1 MSDEVILKF
10 LILGDITVGKTTL
23 LLKYIDNF
31 TPEIYIST
39 LGVDYKTKNIVF
51 NGIKVSLQIWDT
63 AGQERYKVITKSF
76 VKGTDGIIFMYDI
89 TQKESF
95 INIKK
100 WIEETEGENP
110 GEVKKIIVGNKI
122 DKEEDRQVTDEMKE
136 KLSKEVDIDLI
147 EVSAKKGIDVD
158 KVFDILVEKILGNM
172 TTEQI
177 LKKYGRSW
185 TESSFSSHVARKK
198 KNVVEQRPTQ

>member
-39 LGVDYKTKNIVF
+39 LGVDYKTKNLVY
-51 NGIKVSLQIWDT
+51 NGTKVTLQIWDT
-63 AGQERYKVITKSF
+63 AGQERYRVITKSF
-76 VKGTDGIIFMYDI
+76 IKGTDGIIFMYDI

-95 INIKK
+95 INVKK

-110 GEVKKIIVGNKI
+110 GDVKKIIVGNKI

-185 TESSFSSHVARKK
+185 TESSFSSHVDRKK
-198 KNVVEQRPTQ
+198 KKCC

>member
-39 LGVDYKTKNIVF
+39 LGVDYKTKNLVY
-51 NGIKVSLQIWDT
+51 NGTKVTLQIWDT
-63 AGQERYKVITKSF
+63 AGQERYRVITKSF
-76 VKGTDGIIFMYDI
+76 IKGTDGIIFMYDI

-95 INIKK
+95 INVKK

-110 GEVKKIIVGNKI
+110 GDVKKIIVGNKI

-136 KLSKEVDIDLI
+136 KLNKEVDIDLI

-185 TESSFSSHVARKK
+185 TESSFSSHVDRKK
-198 KNVVEQRPTQ
+198 KKCC

>member
-185 TESSFSSHVARKK
+185 TESSFSSHIAGKK
-198 KNVVEQRPTQ
+198 KKCC

>member
-110 GEVKKIIVGNKI
+110 GEAKKIIVGNKI

-185 TESSFSSHVARKK
+185 TESSFSSHVPRRKK
-198 KNVVEQRPTQ
+198 KCC

>member
-110 GEVKKIIVGNKI
+110 GDVKKIIVGNKI

-185 TESSFSSHVARKK
+185 TESSFSSHVERKK
-198 KNVVEQRPTQ
+198 KKCC

>member
-110 GEVKKIIVGNKI
+110 GEAKKIIVGNKI

-198 KNVVEQRPTQ
+198 KKCC

>member
-39 LGVDYKTKNIVF
+39 LGVDYKTKNLVY
-51 NGIKVSLQIWDT
+51 NGTKVTLQIWDT
-63 AGQERYKVITKSF
+63 AGQERYRVITKSF
-76 VKGTDGIIFMYDI
+76 IKGTDGIIFMYDI

-95 INIKK
+95 INVKK

-110 GEVKKIIVGNKI
+110 GDVKKIIVGNKI

-136 KLSKEVDIDLI
+136 KLNKEVDIDLI

-185 TESSFSSHVARKK
+185 TESSFNSHVERKK
-198 KNVVEQRPTQ
+198 KKCC

>member
-39 LGVDYKTKNIVF
+39 LGVDYKTKNLVY
-51 NGIKVSLQIWDT
+51 NGTKVTLQIWDT
-63 AGQERYKVITKSF
+63 AGQERYRVITKSF
-76 VKGTDGIIFMYDI
+76 IKGTDGIIFMYDI

-95 INIKK
+95 INVKK

-110 GEVKKIIVGNKI
+110 GDVKKIIVGNKI

-136 KLSKEVDIDLI
+136 KLNKEVDIDLI

-185 TESSFSSHVARKK
+185 TQSSFSSHVERKK
-198 KNVVEQRPTQ
+198 KKCC

>member
-39 LGVDYKTKNIVF
+39 LGVDYKTKNLVY
-51 NGIKVSLQIWDT
+51 NGTKVTLQIWDT
-63 AGQERYKVITKSF
+63 AGQERYRVITKSF
-76 VKGTDGIIFMYDI
+76 IKGTDGIIFMYYI

-95 INIKK
+95 INVKK
-100 WIEETEGENP
+100 WIEETEWENP
-110 GEVKKIIVGNKI
+110 GDFKKIIVGNKI

-136 KLSKEVDIDLI
+136 KLNKEVDIDLI

-185 TESSFSSHVARKK
+185 TESSFSSHASKRKK
-198 KNVVEQRPTQ
+198 KCC

>member
-185 TESSFSSHVARKK
+185 TESSFSSHVAGKK
-198 KNVVEQRPTQ
+198 KKCC

>member
-110 GEVKKIIVGNKI
+110 GEAKKIIVGNKI

-185 TESSFSSHVARKK
+185 TESSFSSHVATKK
-198 KNVVEQRPTQ
+198 KKCC

>member
-158 KVFDILVEKILGNM
+158 KVLIF
-172 TTEQI
+172 
-177 LKKYGRSW
+177 
-185 TESSFSSHVARKK
+185 
-198 KNVVEQRPTQ
+198 

>member
-110 GEVKKIIVGNKI
+110 GDVKKIIVGNKI

-136 KLSKEVDIDLI
+136 KLSKELDIDLI

-185 TESSFSSHVARKK
+185 TESSFSSHVPRGKK
-198 KNVVEQRPTQ
+198 KCC

>member
-1 MSDEVILKF
+1 MSEEVILKF

-39 LGVDYKTKNIVF
+39 LGVDYKTKNLVY
-51 NGIKVSLQIWDT
+51 NGTKVTLQIWDT
-63 AGQERYKVITKSF
+63 AGQERYRVITKSF
-76 VKGTDGIIFMYDI
+76 IKGTDGIIFMYDI

-110 GEVKKIIVGNKI
+110 GDVKKIIVGNKI

-136 KLSKEVDIDLI
+136 KLNKEVDIDLI

-198 KNVVEQRPTQ
+198 KKCC

>member
-51 NGIKVSLQIWDT
+51 NGIKVSFQIWDT

-110 GEVKKIIVGNKI
+110 GEAKKIIVGNKI

-198 KNVVEQRPTQ
+198 KKCC

>member
-39 LGVDYKTKNIVF
+39 LGVDYKTKNLVY
-51 NGIKVSLQIWDT
+51 NGTKVTLQIWDT
-63 AGQERYKVITKSF
+63 AGQERYRVITKSF
-76 VKGTDGIIFMYDI
+76 IKGTDGIIFMYDI

-95 INIKK
+95 INVKK

-110 GEVKKIIVGNKI
+110 GDVKKIIVGNKI

-136 KLSKEVDIDLI
+136 KLNKEVDIDLI

-185 TESSFSSHVARKK
+185 TESSFSSHVERKK
-198 KNVVEQRPTQ
+198 KKCC

>member
-95 INIKK
+95 INVKK

-110 GEVKKIIVGNKI
+110 GDVKKIIVGNKI

-136 KLSKEVDIDLI
+136 KLNKEVDIDLI

-198 KNVVEQRPTQ
+198 KKCC

>member
-136 KLSKEVDIDLI
+136 KLNKEVDIDLI

-185 TESSFSSHVARKK
+185 TESSFSSHVDRKK
-198 KNVVEQRPTQ
+198 KKCC

>member
-136 KLSKEVDIDLI
+136 KLNKEVDIDLI

-198 KNVVEQRPTQ
+198 KKCC

>member
-198 KNVVEQRPTQ
+198 KKCC

>member
-51 NGIKVSLQIWDT
+51 NGVKVTLQIWDT

-76 VKGTDGIIFMYDI
+76 IKGTDGIIFMYDI

-110 GEVKKIIVGNKI
+110 GEAKKIIVGNKI

-185 TESSFSSHVARKK
+185 TESSFSSHVPRGKK
-198 KNVVEQRPTQ
+198 KCC

>member
-1 MSDEVILKF
+1 MGNV
-10 LILGDITVGKTTL
+10 
-23 LLKYIDNF
+23 
-31 TPEIYIST
+31 
-39 LGVDYKTKNIVF
+39 
-51 NGIKVSLQIWDT
+51 
-63 AGQERYKVITKSF
+63 
-76 VKGTDGIIFMYDI
+76 
-89 TQKESF
+89 
-95 INIKK
+95 KK

-110 GEVKKIIVGNKI
+110 GDVKKIIVGNKI
-122 DKEEDRQVTDEMKE
+122 DKEADRQVTDEMKE

-198 KNVVEQRPTQ
+198 KKCC

>member
-39 LGVDYKTKNIVF
+39 LGVDYKTKNLVY
-51 NGIKVSLQIWDT
+51 NGTKVTLQIWDT
-63 AGQERYKVITKSF
+63 AGQERYRVITKSF
-76 VKGTDGIIFMYDI
+76 IKGTDGIIFMYDI

-95 INIKK
+95 INVKK

-110 GEVKKIIVGNKI
+110 GDVKKIIVGNKI

-136 KLSKEVDIDLI
+136 KLNKEVDIDLI

-158 KVFDILVEKILGNM
+158 KVFDILVEKIIGNM
-172 TTEQI
+172 TTEEI

-185 TESSFSSHVARKK
+185 TESSFSSHVDRKK
-198 KNVVEQRPTQ
+198 KKCC

>member
-89 TQKESF
+89 TKKESF

-185 TESSFSSHVARKK
+185 TESSFSSHVAGKK
-198 KNVVEQRPTQ
+198 KKCC

>member
-110 GEVKKIIVGNKI
+110 GDVKKIIVGNKI

-185 TESSFSSHVARKK
+185 TESSFSSHVPRRKK
-198 KNVVEQRPTQ
+198 KCC

>member
-39 LGVDYKTKNIVF
+39 LGVDYKTKNLVY
-51 NGIKVSLQIWDT
+51 NGTKVTLQIWDT
-63 AGQERYKVITKSF
+63 AGQERYRVITKSF
-76 VKGTDGIIFMYDI
+76 IKGTDGIIFMYDI

-95 INIKK
+95 INVKK

-110 GEVKKIIVGNKI
+110 GDVKKIIVGNKI

-136 KLSKEVDIDLI
+136 KLNKEVDIDLI

-185 TESSFSSHVARKK
+185 TESSFSSHDPKRKK
-198 KNVVEQRPTQ
+198 KCC

>member
-95 INIKK
+95 VNIKK

-110 GEVKKIIVGNKI
+110 GDVKKIIVGNKI

-198 KNVVEQRPTQ
+198 KKCC

>member
-110 GEVKKIIVGNKI
+110 GEAKKIIVGNKI

-158 KVFDILVEKILGNM
+158 KVFDILAEKILGNM

-198 KNVVEQRPTQ
+198 KKCC

>member
-95 INIKK
+95 VNIKK

-110 GEVKKIIVGNKI
+110 GDVKKIIVGNKI

-185 TESSFSSHVARKK
+185 TESSFSSHDPRRKK
-198 KNVVEQRPTQ
+198 KCC

>member
-39 LGVDYKTKNIVF
+39 LGVDYKTKNLVY
-51 NGIKVSLQIWDT
+51 NGTKVTLQIWDT
-63 AGQERYKVITKSF
+63 AGQERYRVITKSF
-76 VKGTDGIIFMYDI
+76 IKGTDGIIFMYDI

-110 GEVKKIIVGNKI
+110 GDVKKIIVGNKI

-185 TESSFSSHVARKK
+185 TESSFSSHVPRGKK
-198 KNVVEQRPTQ
+198 KCC

>member
-110 GEVKKIIVGNKI
+110 GDVKKIIVGNKI

-185 TESSFSSHVARKK
+185 TESSFSSHVPRGKK
-198 KNVVEQRPTQ
+198 KCC

>member
-95 INIKK
+95 INVKK

-198 KNVVEQRPTQ
+198 KKCC

>member
-39 LGVDYKTKNIVF
+39 LGVDYKTKNLVY
-51 NGIKVSLQIWDT
+51 NGTKVTLQIWDT
-63 AGQERYKVITKSF
+63 AGQERYRVITKSF
-76 VKGTDGIIFMYDI
+76 IKGTDGIIFMYDI

-95 INIKK
+95 INVKK

-110 GEVKKIIVGNKI
+110 GDVKKIIVGNKI

-136 KLSKEVDIDLI
+136 KLNKEVDIDLI

-185 TESSFSSHVARKK
+185 TESSFSSHEPRRKK
-198 KNVVEQRPTQ
+198 KCC

>member
-122 DKEEDRQVTDEMKE
+122 DNEEDRQVTDEMKE

-185 TESSFSSHVARKK
+185 TESSFSSHVAGKK
-198 KNVVEQRPTQ
+198 KKCC

>member
-39 LGVDYKTKNIVF
+39 LGVDYKTKNIVY
-51 NGIKVSLQIWDT
+51 NGTKVTLQIWDT
-63 AGQERYKVITKSF
+63 AGQERYRVITKSF
-76 VKGTDGIIFMYDI
+76 IKGTDGIIFMYDI

-95 INIKK
+95 INVKK

-110 GEVKKIIVGNKI
+110 GDVKKIIVGNKI

-136 KLSKEVDIDLI
+136 KLNKEVDIDLI

-185 TESSFSSHVARKK
+185 TESSFSSHDPRRKK
-198 KNVVEQRPTQ
+198 KCC

>member
-39 LGVDYKTKNIVF
+39 LGVDYKTKNLVY
-51 NGIKVSLQIWDT
+51 NGTKVTLQIWDT
-63 AGQERYKVITKSF
+63 AGQERYRVITKSF
-76 VKGTDGIIFMYDI
+76 IKGTDGIIFMYDI

-110 GEVKKIIVGNKI
+110 GDVKKIIVGNKI

-136 KLSKEVDIDLI
+136 KLNKEVDIDLI

-185 TESSFSSHVARKK
+185 TQSSFSSHVERKK
-198 KNVVEQRPTQ
+198 KKCC

>member
-39 LGVDYKTKNIVF
+39 LGVDYKTKNLVY
-51 NGIKVSLQIWDT
+51 NGTKVTLQIWDT
-63 AGQERYKVITKSF
+63 AGQERYRVITKSF
-76 VKGTDGIIFMYDI
+76 IKGTDGIIFMYDI

-95 INIKK
+95 INVKK

-110 GEVKKIIVGNKI
+110 GDVKKIIVGNKI

-136 KLSKEVDIDLI
+136 KLNKEVDIDLI

-177 LKKYGRSW
+177 LKKYRRSW
-185 TESSFSSHVARKK
+185 TESSFSSHVERKK
-198 KNVVEQRPTQ
+198 KKCC

>member
-136 KLSKEVDIDLI
+136 KLSKELDIDLI

-198 KNVVEQRPTQ
+198 KKCC

>member
-51 NGIKVSLQIWDT
+51 NGIKVSIQIWDT

-110 GEVKKIIVGNKI
+110 GEAKKIIVGNKI

-136 KLSKEVDIDLI
+136 KLNKEVDIDLI

-185 TESSFSSHVARKK
+185 TESSFSSHVPRGKK
-198 KNVVEQRPTQ
+198 KCC